1 MFQVVLL
8 FGLIGVVDTI
18 RHDYELFASCHKS
31 ELCHL
36 RIHKEMIHKN
46 MQFILLIGPNVVG
59 ARFQCCLIKGE
70 EMSQFLLAD

>member
-18 RHDYELFASCHKS
+18 RHDYELIAPAAKS

-36 RIHKEMIHKN
+36 RIHKEIHKS
-46 MQFILLIGPNVVG
+46 MQLIFLIGPDVVW
-59 ARFQCCLIKGE
+59 AKFQCCLIIGKKNE
-70 EMSQFLLAD
+70 SIFAS